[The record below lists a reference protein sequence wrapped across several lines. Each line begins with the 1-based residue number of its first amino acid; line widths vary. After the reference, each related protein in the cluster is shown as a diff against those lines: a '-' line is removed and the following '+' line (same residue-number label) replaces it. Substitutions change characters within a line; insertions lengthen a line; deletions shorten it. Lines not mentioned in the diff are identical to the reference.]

1 MRRDLHL
8 SRGEWPFGER
18 MGSSRDCI
26 VAELQVS
33 EVSQRVATIR
43 GLVRIYASEQCPRQD
58 SNLRSRL
65 RRPLV
70 PCVPTCG
77 SRKQT
82 SSLVHAW
89 SADSGNPSTQI

>member
-8 SRGEWPFGER
+8 SRGEWPFEER

-43 GLVRIYASEQCPRQD
+43 GLVRIYASELCPRQD

-65 RRPLV
+65 RRALLCTALTWPSVLNEA
-70 PCVPTCG
+70 PWG
-77 SRKQT
+77 AYGARKRR
-82 SSLVHAW
+82 LEE
-89 SADSGNPSTQI
+89 